1 LYPVERPS
9 VVKRDLMPSMGH
21 NVAEVMF
28 LDINAKELDLDL
40 KKKTFLL
47 CTTLSKSILQV
58 GGRGKRKV
66 FSELKAPP
74 AIGANNYSREAFVS
88 L

>member
-1 LYPVERPS
+1 MERPS

-40 KKKTFLL
+40 KKKH
-47 CTTLSKSILQV
+47 LSCVPPCPNQFYKLEAEEKEKSSV
-58 GGRGKRKV
+58 
-66 FSELKAPP
+66 
-74 AIGANNYSREAFVS
+74 N
-88 L
+88 